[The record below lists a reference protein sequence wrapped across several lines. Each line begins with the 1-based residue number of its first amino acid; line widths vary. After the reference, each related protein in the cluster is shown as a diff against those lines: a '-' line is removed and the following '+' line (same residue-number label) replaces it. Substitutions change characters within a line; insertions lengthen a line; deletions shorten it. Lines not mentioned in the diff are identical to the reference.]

1 MESSAM
7 GTGSPEGVETQVD
20 DADTLEAGY
29 TQAHRFYE
37 WIGLALAASSLGMA
51 AYQALGYLDAGVLL
65 WLIAA
70 FAGAAFADLL
80 SGLVHWGF
88 DTWGSVDTPIVGQL
102 AIRTFRHHH
111 LDPKAMVH
119 HDFVETNGHN
129 AMLSVAITAPAALV
143 PETIGAGPTVFLF
156 WAGLLVAFTSQLHK
170 WAHMERPPRVAR
182 WLQRARL
189 ILPADAHRGHHTAP
203 HDGGYCVTTGW
214 LNGLLDGVGF
224 FRGLERM
231 VTAVTGVL
239 PAERERR

>member
-1 MESSAM
+1 
-7 GTGSPEGVETQVD
+7 
-20 DADTLEAGY
+20 
-29 TQAHRFYE
+29 
-37 WIGLALAASSLGMA
+37 
-51 AYQALGYLDAGVLL
+51 
-65 WLIAA
+65 
-70 FAGAAFADLL
+70 
-80 SGLVHWGF
+80 
-88 DTWGSVDTPIVGQL
+88 
-102 AIRTFRHHH
+102 
-111 LDPKAMVH
+111 AMVH